1 MAGVHVANGHI
12 RTSNKGV
19 VTNKFRMAIGGTG
32 AVGTIYQAAGNFVT
46 SCTRT
51 ATGIYTFQLN
61 KLYPVRLIFTSANIA
76 SPALGDALVTARFD
90 ADSYSA
96 TAGTFIV
103 NTTDTSSVAA
113 DPASGAYLNVEL
125 TYVDQTTG
133 IAN

>member
-19 VTNKFRMAIGGTG
+19 VTNKFSMAIGAGG
-32 AVGTIYQAAGNFVT
+32 AVGTIYQAASNFVT

-51 ATGIYTFQLN
+51 GQGIYTFQLN
-61 KLYPVRLIFTSANIA
+61 KLYPVRLIFTSANLA
-76 SPALGDALVTARFD
+76 TPALGDAIRIARFD

-96 TAGTFIV
+96 TTGTFVV
-103 NTTDTSSVAA
+103 NVTDTAA
-113 DPASGAYLNVEL
+113 AAQDPANGALLNVEL
-125 TYVDQTTG
+125 SYVDQTTG